1 MVMSSLSACE
11 KATPEKSCWDL
22 GKNNEL
28 YWFQGWGENYVDI
41 NEQGNIIITPD
52 RSGPAF
58 DLHELVQSL
67 VQRGIEPPI
76 LLRFDGIIR
85 DRIRRLCSAFAAAI
99 QEFEYKNQYHPVL
112 KSSSASYRGLSET

>member
-76 LLRFDGIIR
+76 LLRFDGFAGSALLSRQLSKNLSIKISIILSIPSR
-85 DRIRRLCSAFAAAI
+85 SIS
-99 QEFEYKNQYHPVL
+99 
-112 KSSSASYRGLSET
+112 KSMSSM